1 MQKPCFIKLIL
12 FFLTSEK
19 ESFGLSALEA
29 MASSVPVISSNAGG
43 LPELVEE
50 GISGFTCDIGDVNS
64 MSEKAI
70 KVLDKKNLSGFKE
83 NALRIANNYDINI
96 ILPKYV
102 EFYKNILNKG
112 QCHRKRKKYMFLI
125 HQ

>member
-1 MQKPCFIKLIL
+1 MCIRDSI
-12 FFLTSEK
+12 
-19 ESFGLSALEA
+19 
-29 MASSVPVISSNAGG
+29 
-43 LPELVEE
+43 
-50 GISGFTCDIGDVNS
+50 NS

-102 EFYKNILNKG
+102 KFYKNILNKG
-112 QCHRKRKKYMFLI
+112 
-125 HQ
+125 

>member
-1 MQKPCFIKLIL
+1 
-12 FFLTSEK
+12 
-19 ESFGLSALEA
+19 

-112 QCHRKRKKYMFLI
+112 
-125 HQ
+125 

>member
-1 MQKPCFIKLIL
+1 MCIRDR
-12 FFLTSEK
+12 
-19 ESFGLSALEA
+19 
-29 MASSVPVISSNAGG
+29 ASSVPVISSNAGG

-112 QCHRKRKKYMFLI
+112 
-125 HQ
+125 

>member
-1 MQKPCFIKLIL
+1 
-12 FFLTSEK
+12 
-19 ESFGLSALEA
+19 
-29 MASSVPVISSNAGG
+29 
-43 LPELVEE
+43 
-50 GISGFTCDIGDVNS
+50 

-102 EFYKNILNKG
+102 EFYKNILKKG
-112 QCHRKRKKYMFLI
+112 
-125 HQ
+125 

>member
-1 MQKPCFIKLIL
+1 
-12 FFLTSEK
+12 
-19 ESFGLSALEA
+19 

-50 GISGFTCDIGDVNS
+50 GISGYTCEVGDVNA

-112 QCHRKRKKYMFLI
+112 
-125 HQ
+125 

>member
-1 MQKPCFIKLIL
+1 
-12 FFLTSEK
+12 
-19 ESFGLSALEA
+19 
-29 MASSVPVISSNAGG
+29 
-43 LPELVEE
+43 
-50 GISGFTCDIGDVNS
+50 

-70 KVLDKKNLSGFKE
+70 KVLDKKSKGFKE

-112 QCHRKRKKYMFLI
+112 
-125 HQ
+125 